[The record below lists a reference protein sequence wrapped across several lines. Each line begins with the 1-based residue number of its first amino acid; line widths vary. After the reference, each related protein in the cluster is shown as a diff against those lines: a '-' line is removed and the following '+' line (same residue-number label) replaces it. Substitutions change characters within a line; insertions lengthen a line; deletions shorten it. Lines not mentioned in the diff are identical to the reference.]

1 MRRWLVMGLLLG
13 AMASL
18 GGCVNDAAIQA
29 QLDAKDNQDCI
40 DLGFT
45 PGNEAYGNC
54 RLKLKQIRAE
64 ESAGYDSSPRVG
76 VGVGFG
82 FGH

>member
-1 MRRWLVMGLLLG
+1 MRHWLVTVLFLGMMMSLG
-13 AMASL
+13 A
-18 GGCVNDAAIQA
+18 CVSDAAIQA

-40 DLGFT
+40 DLGFK

-64 ESAGYDSSPRVG
+64 DEVSYDPSPRVG

-82 FGH
+82 FGR